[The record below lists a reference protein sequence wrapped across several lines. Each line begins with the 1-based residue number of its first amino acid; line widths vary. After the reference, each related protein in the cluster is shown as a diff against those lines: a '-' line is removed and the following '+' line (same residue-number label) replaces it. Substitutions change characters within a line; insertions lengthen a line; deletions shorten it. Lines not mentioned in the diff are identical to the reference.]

1 MTLVDALTVTA
12 LGMTV
17 VFSGLLLV
25 SLLIVTFGFL
35 PSLSKKHLDESSAA
49 PEDASISP
57 TPEDGGVIAVI
68 TTILE
73 VERRLHHAE
82 ADGRL
87 TIKRSS

>member
-1 MTLVDALTVTA
+1 MTLVDALTITA

-25 SLLIVTFGFL
+25 SLLIITFGFL
-35 PSLSKKHLDESSAA
+35 PSLSKKHHEEKT
-49 PEDASISP
+49 PEVGGAIISP

-68 TTILE
+68 TTILD

-87 TIKRSS
+87 TIKRST